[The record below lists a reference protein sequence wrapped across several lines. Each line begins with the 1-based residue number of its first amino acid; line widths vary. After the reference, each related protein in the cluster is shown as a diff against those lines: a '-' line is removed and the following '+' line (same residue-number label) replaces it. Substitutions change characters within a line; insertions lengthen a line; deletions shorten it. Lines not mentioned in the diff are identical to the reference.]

1 MAGYVLLPI
10 TSLVVMLCDNASAMQ
25 LLMQYPW
32 ISGGYAS
39 TWDVNDLVQLA
50 VHFRKP
56 EVSLGALLCV
66 CMGDMHVRACASACA
81 HAFVHTCVYFA

>member
-1 MAGYVLLPI
+1 VSIAACHLP
-10 TSLVVMLCDNASAMQ
+10 LVVMLCDNPSAMQ

-56 EVSLGALLCV
+56 EVSL
-66 CMGDMHVRACASACA
+66 
-81 HAFVHTCVYFA
+81 